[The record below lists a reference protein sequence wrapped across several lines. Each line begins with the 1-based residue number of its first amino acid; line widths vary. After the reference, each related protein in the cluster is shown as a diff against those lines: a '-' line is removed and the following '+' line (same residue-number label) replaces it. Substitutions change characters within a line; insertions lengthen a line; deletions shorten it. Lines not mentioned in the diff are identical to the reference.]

1 MVGRDDPAWHA
12 RGLRVVA
19 DELPDAG
26 PLGGIYTAISQ
37 SPCDRTLVVAC
48 DMPFLSAGLLRR
60 LADVDADLVIPRTG
74 RGLEPLC
81 AVYSR
86 RCAGDIHAR
95 LMRGEYEAA
104 KLPAGVRVAEIGVDN
119 DLAFVNVNT
128 PHDYARAKGLIEMED
143 ENRGRIVSRLD
154 DPPYD
159 GR

>member
-1 MVGRDDPAWHA
+1 MVGRDDPAWRA

-26 PLGGIYTAISQ
+26 PLGGIYTAITR

-48 DMPFLSAGLLRR
+48 DMPFLSAALLRR
-60 LADVDADLVIPRTG
+60 LADVDADLVIPRSG

-86 RCAGDIHAR
+86 TCAGDIHDR
-95 LMRGEYEAA
+95 LMRGEYEAS
-104 KLPAGVRVAEIGVDN
+104 KLPAGVRVAEIDVDN

-128 PHDYARAKGLIEMED
+128 PHDYARAKDLFEMDD

-154 DPPYD
+154 EPAV
-159 GR
+159 

>member
-1 MVGRDDPAWHA
+1 MVGGDDPAWPAH
-12 RGLRVVA
+12 GLRVVA

-26 PLGGIYTAISQ
+26 PLGGIYTAIKR

-48 DMPFLSAGLLRR
+48 DMPFLSAALLRR
-60 LADVDADLVIPRTG
+60 LAEVDADLVIPRTG

-86 RCAGDIHAR
+86 ACAGDIHER
-95 LMRGEYEAA
+95 LMRGECEASN
-104 KLPAGVRVAEIGVDN
+104 LPAGVRVAEIDVDN

-128 PHDYARAKGLIEMED
+128 PHDYARAKDLLEMDD

-154 DPPYD
+154 EPAV
-159 GR
+159 